1 MAARIRKY
9 PRDSPADW
17 LQRGLDSVA
26 EPDQAEQLACI
37 RQLRERLEEA
47 ENQIVFNMRL
57 SGASWQQI
65 ADATEM
71 KSRQAAQFR
80 YEQSAGLLDKLS
92 AARGRSVEP

>member
-9 PRDSPADW
+9 PKDSPADW

-26 EPDQAEQLACI
+26 EPDPTEQLSCI
-37 RQLRERLEEA
+37 RRLLERLDEQ

-57 SGASWQQI
+57 SGSSWQQI
-65 ADATEM
+65 ADATGM

-80 YEQSAGLLDKLS
+80 YEGSAGLLDKLH
-92 AARGRSVEP
+92 AARGSKVQP